1 MQDKNQPTDVKR
13 IRKEFIKLFLKVY
26 HLNVNL

>member
-13 IRKEFIKLFLKVY
+13 ICKEFIKLFLKVY
-26 HLNVNL
+26 HLNL